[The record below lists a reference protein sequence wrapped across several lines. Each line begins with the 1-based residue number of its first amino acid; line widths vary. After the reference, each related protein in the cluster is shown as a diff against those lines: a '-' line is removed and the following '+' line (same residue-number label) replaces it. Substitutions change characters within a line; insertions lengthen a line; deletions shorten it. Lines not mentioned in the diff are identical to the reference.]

1 MIGGYP
7 ETLEDVFIAIQRER
21 KFKEKMAFEDFTNR
35 IDLVMKA
42 ACDNGI
48 RFDASGSG
56 VIVEDVETG
65 MRAQLCDED
74 GDSILTTF
82 PPIFDGY
89 TYKRLK

>member
-7 ETLEDVFIAIQRER
+7 ETLEEVLIAIQRER

-48 RFDASGSG
+48 RFPLSS
-56 VIVEDVETG
+56 
-65 MRAQLCDED
+65 
-74 GDSILTTF
+74 
-82 PPIFDGY
+82 
-89 TYKRLK
+89 